1 MEKHCIGSLFYTLE
15 QTSRACRAVG
25 ENYFAEN
32 AKLHLSLDEFIILE
46 TVLCDS
52 DICQRDLA
60 KRILKGTSHTSKLL
74 SGLQQKG
81 LIERFVDTKGNR
93 IVKKIVV
100 TEKGREIY
108 DFANKIMFEY
118 VQKIENAIGKEQAIE
133 CTNFLNKIKEVVMAN
148 TDIIFE

>member
-1 MEKHCIGSLFYTLE
+1 MQSRRGKLFCRKRK
-15 QTSRACRAVG
+15 TSS
-25 ENYFAEN
+25 FAG
-32 AKLHLSLDEFIILE
+32 
-46 TVLCDS
+46 
-52 DICQRDLA
+52 
-60 KRILKGTSHTSKLL
+60 RIYNTRNS
-74 SGLQQKG
+74 
-81 LIERFVDTKGNR
+81 F
-93 IVKKIVV
+93 V